1 MSEPLVER
9 SAPASASGDPPVGGR
24 VDSNSSSRRS
34 ARTDAGSVR
43 LESVSKRYGE
53 FVALADLDL
62 EIRPGEFLSILGPSG
77 SGKTTTLRIIGGFVH
92 PDKGRVELSGRDV
105 TDLAPNK
112 RDVNT
117 VFQSYALFPHMS
129 VEANVGYG
137 LKVRRVPRAERRRRV
152 DEALTLVRLEGAAS
166 RRPNQLSGGMQQRV
180 ALARAIANRPNVL
193 LLDEPLGALDRKLR
207 EDMQVELRQLQ
218 AKLGVTFVYV
228 THDQEEALAMSDRV
242 VIMRAG
248 RVQQVG
254 SPATV
259 YDEPISLWV
268 AGFVGASNHLRGV
281 VRDLGQQLE
290 LVADV
295 ARIVASRFDRDLV
308 RGTAAVAVVRPE
320 DIEVDTDAAGTGPN
334 RVRVQIDENLPV
346 GGHVRCVAHTAGGL
360 QLVAHRPRSVAIA
373 RPVVPHTEA
382 WFRWPADAVRV
393 YPVDEDEQ
401 RDPRKQE
408 KDR

>member
-1 MSEPLVER
+1 MPSH
-9 SAPASASGDPPVGGR
+9 
-24 VDSNSSSRRS
+24 RRG
-34 ARTDAGSVR
+34 AAM
-43 LESVSKRYGE
+43 
-53 FVALADLDL
+53 
-62 EIRPGEFLSILGPSG
+62 
-77 SGKTTTLRIIGGFVH
+77 
-92 PDKGRVELSGRDV
+92 
-105 TDLAPNK
+105 
-112 RDVNT
+112 
-117 VFQSYALFPHMS
+117 VFQNYALFPHMT
-129 VEANVGYG
+129 VFDNVAFGPRMH
-137 LKVRRVPRAERRRRV
+137 KVPKAEVARRVEQALALIQLPHLGGRYPRE
-152 DEALTLVRLEGAAS
+152 
-166 RRPNQLSGGMQQRV
+166 LSGGQQQRV
-180 ALARAIANRPNVL
+180 ALARAMALNPKLL
-193 LLDEPLGALDRKLR
+193 LLDEPLSNLDANLRK
-207 EDMQVELRQLQ
+207 DMQVELRQLQ

-248 RVQQVG
+248 RIQQVG

-334 RVRVQIDENLPV
+334 RVRVQIEENLPV

-373 RPVVPHTEA
+373 RPVLPHTEA
-382 WFRWPADAVRV
+382 WFRWPPDAVRV
-393 YPVDEDEQ
+393 YPVEEDER
-401 RDPRKQE
+401 RDPPAQE
-408 KDR
+408 RDR